1 MRTMADQTWNLVS
14 NFSSWIP
21 VLGAL
26 EDKIIAAEEREMNI
40 AIAET
45 THQTGYVRFTVANGD
60 TYSYPKYPYE
70 TLIELIK
77 DLEVSVIPKMHGILP
92 IRKAQAM
99 TGAQALF
106 AILYTRSLFECLG
119 LRDYGGPNPS
129 IEDVVKL
136 RSYFEIVEQVDKKAE
151 AEELDLAVLAEKA
164 EEDAERASETASNM
178 AKIKSSTSGVGTKS
192 AGATPKS

>member
-1 MRTMADQTWNLVS
+1 L
-14 NFSSWIP
+14 P

-26 EDKIIAAEEREMNI
+26 EDKLVFAEEREMNI

-60 TYSYPKYPYE
+60 MYSYPKYPCE
-70 TLIELIK
+70 VLIELIK
-77 DLEVSVIPKMHGILP
+77 DLEVCVIPKMHGILP
-92 IRKAQAM
+92 IRKAQAI

-119 LRDYGGPNPS
+119 IRDYGGPNPT

-136 RSYFEIVEQVDKKAE
+136 RSYFEIIEQIDKKAS
-151 AEELDLAVLAEKA
+151 AEELNLDKLNSEPDVAAQASTTKPKSEKSKS
-164 EEDAERASETASNM
+164 RRKSE
-178 AKIKSSTSGVGTKS
+178 TSGVGTKS